1 MKMVNWNS
9 KEVIN
14 SIKNNG
20 KLYDF
25 ERNLICE
32 LINGTGKIKEYTYF
46 GQLIFELEYLNGKK
60 ME

>member
-32 LINGTGKIKEYTYF
+32 LINATGKIKEYIDF
-46 GQLIFELEYLNGKK
+46 G
-60 ME
+60 